1 MITYQDF
8 MKVPENRRIDYV
20 RSIISQHKSSKEYKF
35 AEVAEEYYKHR
46 NVTIR
51 RLVRLLYTVTGK
63 QIPDTFSTDWRL
75 RTDWFNFFTVQLNQ
89 YLLSNGVSWQ
99 NEDTKDKLGVKFDRN
114 LKKLGRYA
122 LTHKVSF
129 GFWNLDHLEPYSF
142 LEFAPIYDEENGA
155 LTAGVRFW
163 QIDSSKPLRAQLFE
177 PDGYTDLMWTADGK
191 GKETGE
197 ILHPKRPY
205 IQVMRTSEAD
215 GTEIYDGYNYPTF
228 PIVPFYGIEKQ
239 SELEGRQELIDCC
252 DLILSGFANTIEDAS
267 YIYWAIQGANG
278 MKDIDLAKFIQ
289 HMKTIHAALV
299 KGDGATATPNA
310 IEAPYAGRKAL
321 LDELREQLFYNFKG
335 FDSRNI
341 TGGAV
346 IPQIESAYEM
356 LDQKANDYE
365 DCVFDFLDGIMKVA
379 GIDDTPTLTR
389 SKITSRQEE
398 INTVLMCRDVLT
410 EDYTTKKILTI
421 LGDGDLAD
429 DIIQERDAESLESIM
444 GTSYEDSS
452 EDAISMLEELLEDI
466 G

>member
-310 IEAPYAGRKAL
+310 IE
-321 LDELREQLFYNFKG
+321 
-335 FDSRNI
+335 
-341 TGGAV
+341 
-346 IPQIESAYEM
+346 
-356 LDQKANDYE
+356 
-365 DCVFDFLDGIMKVA
+365 
-379 GIDDTPTLTR
+379 PTTRARPMSVSIASVTR
-389 SKITSRQEE
+389 SKHTTLSMTPPAKLSSR
-398 INTVLMCRDVLT
+398 
-410 EDYTTKKILTI
+410 LTI
-421 LGDGDLAD
+421 RSEFFCKTAP
-429 DIIQERDAESLESIM
+429 IRPPSPVPPTPARAVVMIKVSIM
-444 GTSYEDSS
+444 PIVISLLCLHKL
-452 EDAISMLEELLEDI
+452 AIAIIAQLFGDCNLSFAYKMEFFI
-466 G
+466 FQ